1 MADFPVAKVS
11 SNSEPG
17 AHKKGQFGVALEPE
31 VVKICGYA
39 LVVGFIGG
47 LVAQGLLE
55 LIYFFTNL
63 FFFGRIS
70 FAVAYPAHNHL
81 GLWVLIIPPIGGLL
95 VGILIYFF
103 EPTLKGHGIPEAM
116 EAVLFGHSRMRLR
129 VAILKPL
136 ATAFAIGTGGPFGAE
151 GPIIQTGGAIGSLLG
166 QRLGL
171 TPYYRRV
178 LLASGAAAGMAAT
191 FTAPLAGVLVAIELL
206 LFELRARSFIP
217 VSLAAAVATGV
228 RIHFAGWAPLFP
240 MPDYKITGMRELW
253 LFALMGIL
261 MGVVGIAMIRTL
273 GWLEDFFDELPIKYA
288 AIWSPAIGALI
299 LGAIGYFYP
308 QVFGTSY
315 DTIRDMLNDRMGAG
329 SLIGVAIAKFWAL
342 VISLGSGTTGGVFA
356 PSLVVGGGLGA
367 AYGIFFKHFLPH
379 LVSDPGFYSLV
390 AMAAVFGGIARAP
403 FTSIVFLFELSHN
416 PNSLL
421 PLIICVMISD
431 GFVRLFSRDSIMTV
445 KLVKRGLII
454 SQDLSVPVLMRAR
467 IDQVM
472 RQQFDVLKG
481 DEELRSVIERF
492 IPGDIGFIPVV
503 NAAGALIG
511 IVEAHDLLRIEPPD
525 HHFTMRELARKDYVL
540 AIPGES
546 VDQVHRD
553 MMLKNVENVVVVD
566 SPRSLKPVGIARAN
580 DILQLR
586 RWLLEEETGELRH
599 ETLDEPQESPSVQLD
614 GKAAAQQ
621 DPPDKDQSRPAKR
634 TISR

>member
-1 MADFPVAKVS
+1 MADLPVSEIAS
-11 SNSEPG
+11 SPHPA
-17 AHKKGQFGVALEPE
+17 AHKKGQFGVALEPQ
-31 VVKICGYA
+31 VIKICGFA
-39 LVVGFIGG
+39 LLVGFIGG

-55 LIYFFTNL
+55 LIYLFTNI
-63 FFFGRIS
+63 FFFGRFS
-70 FAVAYPAHNHL
+70 FAISHPAGNHL
-81 GLWVLIIPPIGGLL
+81 GLWVIAIPALGGLV
-95 VGILIYFF
+95 VGLLIYFF

-166 QRLGL
+166 QWLGL
-171 TPYYRRV
+171 SPYYRRV

-191 FTAPLAGVLVAIELL
+191 FTAPLAGILVAIELL

-217 VSLAAAVATGV
+217 VALAASVATGV
-228 RIHFAGWAPLFP
+228 RVHFAGWAPLFP
-240 MPDYKITGMRELW
+240 MPEYKITGMRELW
-253 LFALMGIL
+253 LFAFMGIL
-261 MGVVGIAMIRTL
+261 MGVVGIVMIRVL
-273 GWLEDFFDELPIKYA
+273 AWLEDFFDRLPVKRA
-288 AIWSPAIGALI
+288 AIWSPVIGAVI
-299 LGAIGYFYP
+299 LGVIGYFYP
-308 QVFGTSY
+308 RVFGTSY
-315 DTIRDMLNDRMGAG
+315 DTIRDMLNDRMTAG
-329 SLIGVAIAKFWAL
+329 DLAGVAVAKFWAL

-367 AYGIFFKHFLPH
+367 VFGMGLKHLLPSV
-379 LVSDPGFYSLV
+379 VSDPAFYSLV

-421 PLIICVMISD
+421 PLIICVMIAD

-454 SQDLSVPVLMRAR
+454 SQDYSVPVLMRAR

-472 RQQFDVLKG
+472 RKQFNVLNAE
-481 DEELRSVIERF
+481 EELRSVLEKF
-492 IPGDIGFIPVV
+492 VPGDAGFIPVV
-503 NAAGALIG
+503 NAAGVAIG

-525 HHFTMRELARKDYVL
+525 HHFTMRELARTDFVIAY
-540 AIPGES
+540 PGES

-553 MMLKNVENVVVVD
+553 MMLKNVENVVVVE
-566 SPRSLKPVGIARAN
+566 SPRALKPVGIARAN
-580 DILQLR
+580 DILELR
-586 RWLLEEETGELRH
+586 RWLLEEETGELRRD
-599 ETLDEPQESPSVQLD
+599 TLDQPEESPGVNLNR
-614 GKAAAQQ
+614 GN
-621 DPPDKDQSRPAKR
+621 
-634 TISR
+634 